1 MEGHATE
8 AAHAAVKLA
17 EVNYLWLVPAIPAL
31 GAAVLGLFGRK
42 LEYPGKDAP
51 PWGNDPK
58 NWDWHAHDHH
68 GHGSH
73 GGHDAH
79 GQGGHDSHGSHGH
92 DAHGHAAHA
101 HDDHGHGHDD
111 HGHDGHH
118 DDHDHGHGLAKGQS
132 AGGMLAVNVIAN
144 AAIWVPFLIVCY
156 TAMKIAGLPEGT
168 TGVVNRL
175 YDWIFIGDFKA
186 EMSFVADRL
195 SILPM
200 FLVTGVGGLIH
211 LYSTGYMAHDENH
224 WRFMAY
230 LNLFCCMMLLLVM
243 GDNLFIMFIGWE
255 GVGLASYC
263 LIGFWHKETANAT
276 AAIKAFV
283 VNRVGDFCFVIGA
296 ATIWWHTKSLNFFEI
311 NAQAET
317 LAAAASGIGAM
328 SVATF
333 ATLCLFGAAT
343 GKSAQAPLY
352 VWLPDAMAGPT
363 PVSALIHAATM
374 VTAGV
379 FMIGRLN
386 MLFAVA
392 PTTLTVIAL
401 VATFTAFFSATI
413 GITQFDIKKV
423 LAYSTVSQLG
433 FMFMGMATGAFWA
446 GIFHLMTHAFF
457 KACLFLGSGS
467 VIHGNHHEQDMRKYG
482 GLKKLM
488 PVTYA
493 TFGLATLAIA
503 GVPPFAGFFS
513 KDEILHKM
521 FSSTHFGFGPE
532 LPLPNLGKILFVFG
546 LGAAAMTAFYM
557 TRQVCMTFYGENRAD
572 PEVKKHIHE
581 SPWNITTPLVVLAFL
596 SVFGGFLGNIFS
608 HHNILEHFLAPVMPG
623 MHHIWG
629 HPELHVGEVALFAAI
644 SVGVAGS
651 SMFAAYLIYTAKPQ
665 VAENFIARFPGLHK
679 LVYQKYLVD
688 EAYAATAVSGTMGL
702 SRTAAWFDSKVVD
715 GLVNLVGKTVRGIR
729 QVAGWFDRVIV
740 DKIGVEGTAWTTQV
754 FGSLFRQF
762 QSGRIQTYI
771 VFVMA
776 CLILAFALLIADFG
790 SWVTASAAGVVK

>member
-8 AAHAAVKLA
+8 TAHAAVKLA
-17 EVNYLWLVPAIPAL
+17 EAGYLWLVPAFPAL
-31 GAAVLGLFGRK
+31 GATILGLFGRK

-51 PWGNDPK
+51 PWGNDPAK
-58 NWDWHAHDHH
+58 WDWHAHDHH

-73 GGHDAH
+73 
-79 GQGGHDSHGSHGH
+79 DSHSGHGH
-92 DAHGHAAHA
+92 DDHG

-111 HGHDGHH
+111 H
-118 DDHDHGHGLAKGQS
+118 DHGHHGLTPGQS
-132 AGGMLAVNVIAN
+132 QTGMNVVNIIAN
-144 AAIWVPFLIVCY
+144 LCIWVPFLIVCY
-156 TAMKIAGLPEGT
+156 TAFQIASLPEGV
-168 TGVVNRL
+168 TGLHNHL
-175 YDWIFIGDFKA
+175 YSWLFIGDFKA
-186 EMSFVADRL
+186 EMAFVADRL

-211 LYSTGYMAHDENH
+211 IYSTGYMAQDENH

-230 LNLFCCMMLLLVM
+230 LNMFCFAMLLLVM

-263 LIGFWHKETANAT
+263 LIGFWHKEMANAT

-283 VNRVGDFCFVIGA
+283 VNRVGDFCFVIGVA
-296 ATIWWHTKSLNFFEI
+296 LIWWNTGSLNFFEI
-311 NAQAET
+311 NANAES
-317 LAAAASGIGAM
+317 LAHTAAGIGTI
-328 SVATF
+328 SVATL

-343 GKSAQAPLY
+343 GKSAQIPLY

-386 MLFAVA
+386 MLFAVS

-401 VATFTAFFSATI
+401 VATATALFSATI
-413 GITQFDIKKV
+413 GITQYDIKKV

-467 VIHGNHHEQDMRKYG
+467 VIMGNHHEQDMRKYG

-521 FSSTHFGFGPE
+521 WSSTHFGFGPDM
-532 LPLPNLGKILFVFG
+532 PLPNLGKILFVLG
-546 LGAAAMTAFYM
+546 LMAAAMTAFYM
-557 TRQVCMTFYGENRAD
+557 TRQVCMTFFGENRAD
-572 PEVKKHIHE
+572 PKVREHIHE
-581 SPWNITTPLVVLAFL
+581 SPWNVTLPLIVLAFL

-608 HHNILEHFLAPVMPG
+608 HHNILEHFLAPVLPG

-629 HPELHVGEVALFAAI
+629 HPELHVAEVALFAFI
-644 SVGVAGS
+644 SVSVAGA
-651 SMFAAYLIYTAKPQ
+651 SMFAAWTIYTKKQ
-665 VAENFIARFPGLHK
+665 KVAEDFVANHPDLHNV
-679 LVYQKYLVD
+679 VYRKYLVD
-688 EAYAATAVSGTMGL
+688 EAYAATAVKGTMAL
-702 SRTAAWFDSKVVD
+702 SRASAWTDTNIVD
-715 GLVNLVGKTVRGIR
+715 GAVNLVGRLVREIR
-729 QVAGWFDRVIV
+729 KVFGWFDRVVV

-754 FGSLFRQF
+754 FGSLFRKF
-762 QSGRIQTYI
+762 QSGRIQTYL

-776 CLILAFALLIADFG
+776 CLILALAFLIAGFG
-790 SWVTASAAGVVK
+790 QAAVNAAGM